1 MESHRPS
8 KRVAN
13 AVMAAAAEEEK
24 EDRLSAL
31 PDDLLHAIL
40 RSVPLKHAVRTAAL
54 SRRWAPL
61 WLDALASSPVLD
73 LGDRAF
79 ARAQPP
85 AQAAAAVRRCLR
97 LHAERGAPLD
107 AFRLAFRS
115 PAGGFAPD
123 VVAWVAAALARGAA
137 EVALHLTPTRWRRA
151 VDDRWAADDL
161 DDGVDATAFLE
172 LPAALFEPTTSLTH
186 LALVRCSLR
195 AVPPSAPG
203 LAGLRSLSLSHA
215 DVTDWHL
222 RDILAT
228 LHSLE
233 ILTLRSCNLLSYV
246 KVAGAKLRRLEL
258 VGCLAVREVW
268 VGDAPALESFVFH
281 GDISYFSSGDS
292 VLAYFRSATPA
303 LRDSYLSHL
312 CFGYAADGDDFY
324 DLHCFAYYH
333 LLNCVARSTT
343 LTICSAGLQHI
354 DAARAAARTMD
365 ETELRCQLHSLTDQ
379 QFDVI
384 TRASALTMDMPNL
397 QELQLLMPSLGDDDV
412 DRVAGFFEL
421 TKPPILDRLFIRVVH
436 HRKFVKLATDSK
448 RSRGSSSSTVP
459 DDEDD
464 AEIAA
469 SNSDLVLD
477 HLKFIKVLN
486 FRGTRSE
493 VRLLRFLMDRAPAL
507 EHLVLV
513 TVEEEQGTLRDDE
526 QMKIIQRRLS
536 AMRMSESAVAR
547 VTVCR
552 PSEDGSRN
560 PARTRF
566 YHE

>member
-13 AVMAAAAEEEK
+13 AITAAAAEEV

-31 PDDLLHAIL
+31 PDDLLLAIL
-40 RSVPLKHAVRTAAL
+40 RGLPLKHAVRTAAL

-61 WLDALASSPVLD
+61 WLDALASSPILD

-97 LHAERGAPLD
+97 LHFEHGAPLD

-115 PAGGFAPD
+115 PAGGYAPD
-123 VVAWVAAALARGAA
+123 VVAWVAAALARGAG
-137 EVALHLTPTRWRRA
+137 EVTVDLTPTRWRRA

-172 LPAALFEPTTSLTH
+172 LPAALFQPTTSLTH

-215 DVTDWHL
+215 DVTDWQL
-222 RDILAT
+222 RDILA
-228 LHSLE
+228 SLRALE
-233 ILTLRSCNLLSYV
+233 LLTLRSCNLLSYV
-246 KVAGAKLRRLEL
+246 KVSGPKLRGLEL
-258 VGCLAVREVW
+258 VGCLAVREVL
-268 VGDAPALESFVFH
+268 VYDAPALESFAFH
-281 GDISYFSSGDS
+281 GDISYFGGGDS
-292 VLAYFRSATPA
+292 VIAYFRATPA
-303 LRDSYLSHL
+303 LRDAYLSHL

-324 DLHCFAYYH
+324 AWHCFAYYH
-333 LLNCVARSTT
+333 LLNCVARASN

-354 DAARAAARTMD
+354 DAARAATPTMD
-365 ETELRCQLHSLTDQ
+365 ATELRCQLHSLSDE

-412 DRVAGFFEL
+412 HRISGFFEF
-421 TKPPILDRLFIRVVH
+421 TKTPILDRLFIRVVDH
-436 HRKFVKLATDSK
+436 LKFIKLRADSK
-448 RSRGSSSSTVP
+448 RSRDSSSSLVGE
-459 DDEDD
+459 DEDE

-469 SNSDLVLD
+469 SNSDLVLH
-477 HLKFIKVLN
+477 HLKFIKVVN

-493 VRLLRFLMDRAPAL
+493 VRLLRFLMGRAPAL

-513 TVEEEQGTLRDDE
+513 TVDEEQGTLQDE
-526 QMKIIQRRLS
+526 EMETIRRRVS
-536 AMRMSESAVAR
+536 AMRMTESAVAR

-552 PSEDGSRN
+552 PSQDGSRN

-566 YHE
+566 YHEE